1 VVILGSTRTPLGRF
15 LGGISTV
22 AATELGATVVREAV
36 RRAGIA
42 PENVDECIMGQVLQG
57 GSGQAP
63 ARQAAIRGGLPPKV
77 TCLTVNKV
85 CGSGLMSVILGAR
98 AIRLGESDVVVAGGM
113 ESMSLAPYA
122 MPKARTGARMGNAE
136 LVDLMVHDGLWCSF
150 ENWHMGSAAE
160 HIARRFGVSRAQQDE
175 FAAGSHAKAVA
186 AWEKG
191 RFAKEVVAVEVPQR
205 KGQPIRIERDEGPRE
220 DTTVE
225 ALAKLAPAFEKGGT
239 VTAGNAPGIFDGASA
254 LVIASRERAEKLR
267 AKPIARVVGWS
278 TADVEPKDLFYAPV
292 LAVRKLDERIGVDVG
307 HWDLIEANEAFSA
320 QALADG
326 IELGWDWNRV
336 NVNGGAV
343 ALGHPIGASGARVLT
358 TLLHALE
365 DRKLRKGLATLCLG
379 GGGAVALGV
388 EMER

>member
-1 VVILGSTRTPLGRF
+1 
-15 LGGISTV
+15 
-22 AATELGATVVREAV
+22 
-36 RRAGIA
+36 
-42 PENVDECIMGQVLQG
+42 
-57 GSGQAP
+57 
-63 ARQAAIRGGLPPKV
+63 
-77 TCLTVNKV
+77 
-85 CGSGLMSVILGAR
+85 
-98 AIRLGESDVVVAGGM
+98 M

-160 HIARRFGVSRAQQDE
+160 HIARRFGISRAQQDE

-191 RFAKEVVAVEVPQR
+191 KFAKEVVTVEVPQR
-205 KGQPIRIERDEGPRE
+205 KGEPIRIERDEGPRA
-220 DTTVE
+220 DASVE
-225 ALAKLAPAFEKGGT
+225 SLAKLSPAFEKGGT

-254 LVIASRERAEKLR
+254 LVIASREKAEKLR
-267 AKPIARVVGWS
+267 AKPVARVVGWS
-278 TADVEPKDLFYAPV
+278 TADVEPKELFYAPV

-326 IELGWDWNRV
+326 MELGWDWSRV

-365 DRKLRKGLATLCLG
+365 DRRLKKGLATLCLG